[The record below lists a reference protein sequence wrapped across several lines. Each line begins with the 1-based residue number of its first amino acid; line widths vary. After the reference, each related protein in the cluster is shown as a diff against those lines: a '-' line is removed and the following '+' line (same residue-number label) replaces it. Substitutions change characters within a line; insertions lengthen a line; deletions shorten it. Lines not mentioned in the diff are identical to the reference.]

1 MHLKGIEDEGEEE
14 AEEKEDDQGQ
24 EINSQTPDFQWSSA
38 VLFYTK
44 NIFVYCFEMTAIR
57 PQRKRVMSQ
66 AQSRGFKVDKKKKKK
81 KKGLLFRGNRGMD
94 MG

>member
-1 MHLKGIEDEGEEE
+1 MHLKCIEDDGEEE
-14 AEEKEDDQGQ
+14 AEKEDDQGQ
-24 EINSQTPDFQWSSA
+24 EINFQTPDFQCSSA

-66 AQSRGFKVDKKKKKK
+66 AQSRGFKVDKKES
-81 KKGLLFRGNRGMD
+81 LLSRGNHGMD

>member
-1 MHLKGIEDEGEEE
+1 MQLNCIEDEGEEE
-14 AEEKEDDQGQ
+14 SEEKEEDQGQ

-66 AQSRGFKVDKKKKKK
+66 AQSRGFKVDKKKS
-81 KKGLLFRGNRGMD
+81 LIFRGNRGMD
-94 MG
+94 VR